1 MDRIL
6 AKDIISLLESI
17 DRKLSKLCGEDSR
30 GIIVN
35 GVMYDSWEDYRKVQS
50 IKRKEQK

>member
-17 DRKLSKLCGEDSR
+17 DRKLSKLCGEEEEWKS
-30 GIIVN
+30 
-35 GVMYDSWEDYRKVQS
+35 E
-50 IKRKEQK
+50 